1 LEGECGGECSVLL
14 FVVGVIAA
22 VLGGLVVGLF
32 SGLIY
37 VLSTVNKRSDNE
49 FNKTNILGQTPKTY
63 NFHLLFLLHAL
74 TQPLDSASR
83 ITIIASCSSICFVF

>member
-1 LEGECGGECSVLL
+1 LEGQCGGECSVLL

-49 FNKTNILGQTPKTY
+49 FSEQQASEIFIRSAFSLNKGRY
-63 NFHLLFLLHAL
+63 W
-74 TQPLDSASR
+74 
-83 ITIIASCSSICFVF
+83 